1 MWSAVQSVSSVLMS
15 IQSLLHDA
23 PYHNEPSFEKDDGS
37 GDPQRYN
44 HKILHETLRVGVCE
58 VCGRD
63 AAEMQPRRC
72 TRGAPNVVRM
82 LALGLHSGT
91 SAAPRLRIGSASP
104 RVRIGCVSAVPR
116 QATEETRAR
125 PETVA
130 R

>member
-63 AAEMQPRRC
+63 AAEMQPRCC

-82 LALGLHSGT
+82 LALGAALWHLGCT
-91 SAAPRLRIGSASP
+91 SAAPRLHL
-104 RVRIGCVSAVPR
+104 GCTSVHR
-116 QATEETRAR
+116 GDTREA
-125 PETVA
+125 
-130 R
+130 

>member
-63 AAEMQPRRC
+63 AAEMQP
-72 TRGAPNVVRM
+72 GAPNVVRM
-82 LALGLHSGT
+82 LAPQLRLDCE
-91 SAAPRLRIGSASP
+91 SAAYRLYLGR
-104 RVRIGCVSAVPR
+104 R
-116 QATEETRAR
+116 QWRHAR
-125 PETVA
+125 GLKQLTVDH
-130 R
+130 